1 MIAERLT
8 YIAVECNY
16 EESLLERSDRMT
28 AFLKDRI
35 RRSHFEIERV
45 IRWLHKQDLSGVL
58 TIYLLHLSAAHS
70 RAAAWE
76 ARFRR
81 EFPGINIVICEE

>member
-1 MIAERLT
+1 
-8 YIAVECNY
+8 
-16 EESLLERSDRMT
+16 
-28 AFLKDRI
+28 
-35 RRSHFEIERV
+35 V

-76 ARFRR
+76 ARFRQ
-81 EFPGINIVICEE
+81 EFPGINIVICKE